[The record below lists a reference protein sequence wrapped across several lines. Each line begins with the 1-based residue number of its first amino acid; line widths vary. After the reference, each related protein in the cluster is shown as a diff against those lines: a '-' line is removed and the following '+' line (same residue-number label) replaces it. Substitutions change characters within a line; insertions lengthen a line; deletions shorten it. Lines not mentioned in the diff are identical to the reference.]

1 MLPIGWDLGSS
12 AFLLVLSCTNK
23 HVLHCDVAFQL
34 AGPVHN
40 LHHIFLCDDAS
51 QLAEI
56 LDQLLSYWSSV
67 EAQPLN
73 SSIAILSNE
82 KHIKMAEN

>member
-1 MLPIGWDLGSS
+1 M
-12 AFLLVLSCTNK
+12 
-23 HVLHCDVAFQL
+23 
-34 AGPVHN
+34 AGPVSY

-51 QLAEI
+51 QLVEI

-73 SSIAILSNE
+73 SSIAILSKE
-82 KHIKMAEN
+82 KLIKWLKIKFFFDNFMLMMAS

>member
-1 MLPIGWDLGSS
+1 MYYL
-12 AFLLVLSCTNK
+12 
-23 HVLHCDVAFQL
+23 HVLHYDDAFQL
-34 AGPVHN
+34 AGPVN
-40 LHHIFLCDDAS
+40 YLHHIFLCDDAS

-73 SSIAILSNE
+73 SSITILNKE
-82 KHIKMAEN
+82 KHNKMADN